1 MLEQKQPM
9 AVGDIMESSFRLL
22 TEHWQPLL
30 LIHGFAALPG
40 LMLTVATTVPEG
52 QGPNF
57 EMLLFAMFSMILV
70 YPLATGAGIK
80 IAADACGAKT
90 PDVMTA
96 IEYAVPRYASL
107 LWVGW
112 LMGLFVG
119 LGFLCFVIPGFYL
132 ALRFCFANYV
142 VTLTEFRGGA
152 ALARSAELMKGHYMR
167 IVVLLVACVLLMMVF
182 GYGSAF
188 VLSMFDV
195 VDMGEFGESS
205 RSFDMAVAIA
215 NVIPSAFMSVC
226 LTMVFLDRLHLDAP
240 AADEQPMEAVPAVPT
255 WAPSASV
262 EAMPSEAAQPESAP
276 EPPAVPGDDARFMP
290 PAAAPEVPEADP
302 ESESGPE
309 DPKNSEST

>member
-107 LWVGW
+107 LWVE
-112 LMGLFVG
+112 
-119 LGFLCFVIPGFYL
+119 
-132 ALRFCFANYV
+132 AL
-142 VTLTEFRGGA
+142 
-152 ALARSAELMKGHYMR
+152 
-167 IVVLLVACVLLMMVF
+167 
-182 GYGSAF
+182 
-188 VLSMFDV
+188 
-195 VDMGEFGESS
+195 
-205 RSFDMAVAIA
+205 
-215 NVIPSAFMSVC
+215 
-226 LTMVFLDRLHLDAP
+226 
-240 AADEQPMEAVPAVPT
+240 
-255 WAPSASV
+255 
-262 EAMPSEAAQPESAP
+262 
-276 EPPAVPGDDARFMP
+276 
-290 PAAAPEVPEADP
+290 
-302 ESESGPE
+302 
-309 DPKNSEST
+309 